1 MKCKTCAHPQ
11 CQAIDLALLT
21 RTHTLEALSRQY
33 GLTVSSLFRHKQHL
47 VENLDRARD
56 RLSNSQQLGQLL
68 KLNAFLDQVQRAVD
82 AAAADGDV
90 DRVLRGASA
99 GARIIR
105 QMSRMDVPL
114 ELDTVYRIISS
125 PQWVTQA
132 SLLPTDPRLIND
144 IHQTMADIAF
154 SPCPEPPPELTNDA
168 DEDEDDYDSDN
179 EADDYKEEYDDA
191 GEDSATIL
199 ATGNQQPETISPE
212 TQTILRELLAN
223 LINAGAIPPEIKREI
238 SAKLPKKP
246 LQYNNNNEQYHKY
259 TLCKKNLA
267 QNPYVGRESA
277 ADPAGREEITSV
289 TQNKPNY
296 PQPETVTS
304 PPPVYYPEDDCIV
317 PIKNER
323 YYGRGIF

>member
-56 RLSNSQQLGQLL
+56 RLRNSQQLGQLL
-68 KLNAFLDQVQRAVD
+68 KLNAILDQVQRAVD

-132 SLLPTDPRLIND
+132 SLLPTDPRLITD

-154 SPCPEPPPELTNDA
+154 SPCPDPDPDLAEDDDVNDEA
-168 DEDEDDYDSDN
+168 VDEDE
-179 EADDYKEEYDDA
+179 
-191 GEDSATIL
+191 AT
-199 ATGNQQPETISPE
+199 APETSPLE
-212 TQTILRELLAN
+212 NQNSELRTQDSEMLPQLLAQLSPTVN
-223 LINAGAIPPEIKREI
+223 TDHETTPRDQREK
-238 SAKLPKKP
+238 SAKLPKKSMP
-246 LQYNNNNEQYHKY
+246 
-259 TLCKKNLA
+259 
-267 QNPYVGRESA
+267 S
-277 ADPAGREEITSV
+277 
-289 TQNKPNY
+289 
-296 PQPETVTS
+296 
-304 PPPVYYPEDDCIV
+304 
-317 PIKNER
+317 
-323 YYGRGIF
+323 